1 MRYNIDYFILFEYM
15 NSDQKIASEEICIQY
30 RYTLNQNFTGNF
42 VKKFEILIIFQL
54 DIQYVRKVPA
64 Q

>member
-1 MRYNIDYFILFEYM
+1 M